1 MSQELTVTDL
11 GMPTG
16 IALRDPEV
24 ILEEAGERARAL
36 TKMVE
41 QTKSYTQIGPSKH
54 LRVEAWITVGQFYGC
69 SARTTHTEEISY
81 NGVFGFKAHA
91 RVTHDATG
99 QILTEAEAL
108 CMQDEKNWDSK
119 PLHQLMSMAQTRAI
133 SKALA
138 MKFRWVVTLGGFA
151 PTPAEEMTGLEGQE
165 QAKPTSTQTGKQP
178 QAPFIPYGKHKLG
191 EDGKPKRIT
200 DPTIDLEYL
209 DWMANKT
216 AEQLKDP
223 ARAKFKAQDTLFLA
237 ALDAEIAHRKA
248 SAPPAEP
255 KQPQEPAKTAPG
267 SLGTDKLSTSMGD
280 SLLADLV
287 LTWEESHLAEYQAT
301 KQAFKVGSAHD
312 LPKDQRQ
319 AFKESMDIM
328 ITTK

>member
-1 MSQELTVTDL
+1 MSNEISIQDL

-151 PTPAEEMTGLEGQE
+151 PTPAEEMTGLDGHE
-165 QAKPTSTQTGKQP
+165 QAKSATKQSE
-178 QAPFIPYGKHKLG
+178 APRFSYGKWKGSYINNAEVDLG
-191 EDGKPKRIT
+191 Y
-200 DPTIDLEYL
+200 LE
-209 DWMANKT
+209 WFANAT
-216 AEQLKDP
+216 ADKLKDP
-223 ARAKFKAQDTLFLA
+223 AREKFRSQDTLFLA
-237 ALDAEIAHRKA
+237 ALDAEIAHRKQG
-248 SAPPAEP
+248 
-255 KQPQEPAKTAPG
+255 QPQEAPKQAEEGAKSAPG
-267 SLGTDKLSTSMGD
+267 DVGTQKPQEAKAPMDD
-280 SLLADLV
+280 HAWADFLLVA
-287 LTWEESHLAEYQAT
+287 EESHLAHYQVT
-301 KQAFKVGSAHD
+301 KKAFNVASGHD
-312 LPKDQRQ
+312 VPKAMRWSFYEKLNGL
-319 AFKESMDIM
+319 AAGK
-328 ITTK
+328 